1 MKLLLPLG
9 IAVTAVAFLMGAL
22 SSLPVANKAYASSQ
36 SLVASDGGHDAQVTR
51 RPAGLFSNK
60 YTALIDDIAS
70 FQSNPDFRRADAK
83 RQKIVDVSESSIALV
98 ENFESKLQGVFDS
111 LIGKLWD
118 LVAGSSEG

>member
-9 IAVTAVAFLMGAL
+9 IAVIAVAFLMGAL

-98 ENFESKLQGVFDS
+98 ENFESNLDS
-111 LIGKLWD
+111 L
-118 LVAGSSEG
+118 VTRPV